1 MVLGEGCGSVDYAS
15 QLVGIARELHRS
27 RTWVPAPSVA
37 RCTSLER
44 RVTAMLDPL
53 VNRRP
58 VSTSA
63 RAATWLAA
71 LAIALPV
78 TGGAM
83 SQVFSTVGG
92 SIVDPTKGALPGV
105 TLVLTNT
112 QSGAKHEVKTD
123 STGRYEVVGLPPG
136 DYQLEAR
143 LPGFS
148 VLRGT
153 VTVGGGTLHR
163 DLAMEVGS
171 LQETVTVRA
180 SASAPDSAA
189 PMVQQAARPAPRPCE
204 TPASQGGVMIG
215 GQLRPPLKLRHVNPV
230 YPASAL
236 AAGAQGTVTLRA
248 RIGTEGNVEEA
259 TVLSS
264 PHPDLAAAAVTAVR
278 QWEFGTTLLNCVAIP
293 VEMGVTVNF
302 EGL

>member
-1 MVLGEGCGSVDYAS
+1 VDYAS

-58 VSTSA
+58 VSRSA
-63 RAATWLAA
+63 RVATWLAA
-71 LAIALPV
+71 LAIALPI

-83 SQVFSTVGG
+83 SQVFSTLGG

-123 STGRYEVVGLPPG
+123 GTGRYEVVGLPPG
-136 DYQLEAR
+136 DYRIEAR

-153 VTVGGGTLHR
+153 VTVGGGTLQR

-171 LQETVTVRA
+171 LEETVVVRA
-180 SASAPDSAA
+180 SASRPDTAA
-189 PMVQQAARPAPRPCE
+189 PMVQSAARPAPRPCE

-215 GQLRPPLKLRHVNPV
+215 GQLRPPVKLRHVNPV

-236 AAGAQGTVTLRA
+236 AAGAQGAVTLRA
-248 RIGTEGNVEEA
+248 RIGTEGNVEEV
-259 TVLSS
+259 TVVSS
-264 PHPDLAAAAVTAVR
+264 PHPDLAAAAVNAVR

-302 EGL
+302 EREP